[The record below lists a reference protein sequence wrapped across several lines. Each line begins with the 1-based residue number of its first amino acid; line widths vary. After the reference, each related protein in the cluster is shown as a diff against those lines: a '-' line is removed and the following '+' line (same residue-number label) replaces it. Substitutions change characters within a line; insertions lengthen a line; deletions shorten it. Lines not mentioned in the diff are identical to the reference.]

1 MVIKRIHMEVMVAC
15 LAAIAGMVVAGGSL
29 ELGVGWGS
37 SGPDAGYFP
46 FYVGLLLAIAGFANA
61 IWTLVIHRGE
71 GELFIEHE
79 QAMRVLGFF
88 LPMVAFVAITLVL
101 GLYVGSALY
110 LFYVAWRH
118 GKHHP
123 LWAAALGIG
132 FSIFMFLIFDVVF
145 KIPLLKGPLEAFL
158 KIY

>member
-145 KIPLLKGPLEAFL
+145 KVPLLKGPLEAFL

>member
-1 MVIKRIHMEVMVAC
+1 MAMVIKRIHMEVMVAC

-88 LPMVAFVAITLVL
+88 LPKVAFVAKTLV
-101 GLYVGSALY
+101 
-110 LFYVAWRH
+110 
-118 GKHHP
+118 
-123 LWAAALGIG
+123 
-132 FSIFMFLIFDVVF
+132 
-145 KIPLLKGPLEAFL
+145 
-158 KIY
+158 